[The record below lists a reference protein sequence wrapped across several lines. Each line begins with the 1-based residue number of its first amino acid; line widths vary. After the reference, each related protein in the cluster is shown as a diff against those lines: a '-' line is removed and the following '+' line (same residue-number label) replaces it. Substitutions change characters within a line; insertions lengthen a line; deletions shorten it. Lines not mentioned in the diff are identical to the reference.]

1 MQIIV
6 LASLLGLVVVSGF
19 ALYTMRQN
27 LYEERRAQI
36 AQSLDFAD
44 SLIKHYYAQET
55 SGKMDRAQ
63 AQAAALEAI
72 GAQRQGIRNYYF
84 VRDLQGDRFIQHP
97 IVTRVGKTDNG
108 GTLPDGRT
116 VTQAYREG
124 LAKSTDNKAYVELE
138 TLKPGEPE
146 HLRFPKLNGVSKF
159 EPWGWMLGVGFYID
173 DITSRFWQQVLYFL
187 VFGGLLLALVAI
199 FALRMRT
206 DILRQLGGEPH
217 EAMENMRRIANGDLT
232 VEIPLAKN
240 DDSSLMA
247 SLKLMQIKLINITTA
262 IQESSTTLSEQVKTI
277 DAATRSYVETRSV
290 DALPLLLKAVGKFS
304 KTADILNKSIARF
317 KL

>member
-1 MQIIV
+1 
-6 LASLLGLVVVSGF
+6 
-19 ALYTMRQN
+19 
-27 LYEERRAQI
+27 
-36 AQSLDFAD
+36 
-44 SLIKHYYAQET
+44 
-55 SGKMDRAQ
+55 
-63 AQAAALEAI
+63 
-72 GAQRQGIRNYYF
+72 
-84 VRDLQGDRFIQHP
+84 
-97 IVTRVGKTDNG
+97 
-108 GTLPDGRT
+108 
-116 VTQAYREG
+116 
-124 LAKSTDNKAYVELE
+124 
-138 TLKPGEPE
+138 
-146 HLRFPKLNGVSKF
+146 
-159 EPWGWMLGVGFYID
+159 MLGVGFYID

-187 VFGGLLLALVAI
+187 VFGGLLLALVAT

-232 VEIPLAKN
+232 VDISLAKN
-240 DDSSLMA
+240 DDSSMMA